1 MINHA
6 IVCGLGRV
14 GSLVEQAL
22 EEHSVPT
29 TAIELD
35 PQIVEGHREKGG
47 IVVHGYSGSDTV
59 LEAAH
64 VRHAKLM
71 VITTGDPTTTYLT
84 AQLALELNP
93 EIDIVARAYWRGEG
107 ERPQALGVHQ
117 VVWPAM
123 EAGLEMLRHS
133 LVHYKVDAP
142 EIDAL
147 LDAMREDL
155 SLGVAPEW
163 DDVLPPDDQRPSA

>member
-1 MINHA
+1 M
-6 IVCGLGRV
+6 G
-14 GSLVEQAL
+14 
-22 EEHSVPT
+22 
-29 TAIELD
+29 
-35 PQIVEGHREKGG
+35 
-47 IVVHGYSGSDTV
+47 
-59 LEAAH
+59 
-64 VRHAKLM
+64 
-71 VITTGDPTTTYLT
+71 ITTGDPTTTYLT